1 MSVILL
7 TSSKSKYWWQ
17 TSFSLLV
24 RRHRRCEFICTPL
37 EPFKRSSP
45 LVARARVCV
54 CVCMCFLSLSLS
66 LSLLSSVSLSRGYV
80 REKSE
85 KKKRRRET
93 EPLARAT
100 RLLDGTT
107 GASAERNFISA
118 HINFNDAEDGRHKAQ
133 LEITNIMTSTS
144 SQNSMFF
151 IL

>member
-1 MSVILL
+1 M
-7 TSSKSKYWWQ
+7 YA
-17 TSFSLLV
+17 
-24 RRHRRCEFICTPL
+24 C
-37 EPFKRSSP
+37 
-45 LVARARVCV
+45 VCV
-54 CVCMCFLSLSLS
+54 CVLSLSLS
-66 LSLLSSVSLSRGYV
+66 PLLRFSV

-85 KKKRRRET
+85 KKRRRRRRRRRET

-100 RLLDGTT
+100 RLLVGTT